1 MQAKDRARYR
11 IGKISELIGI
21 STEALRYYER
31 EGLVTPEKSPD
42 SGYRSYTAW
51 DVHVLIRSRM
61 YRKYGLTLD
70 ETVRV
75 FDSKNFNDVMDILGE
90 KEKRLAEGIL
100 EQQRLLKQLHSARYT
115 LYDAKLNMG
124 KFRVENSPAL
134 HFIDTQRSYSII
146 DENVD
151 SYSLWIDRVP
161 YAVSGGMFDYPVLKD
176 GQLRYGLIIED
187 RYLQGIP
194 EDLIKAA
201 ASIPSQ
207 KCLTTF
213 FVSGSDKE
221 LCLDMFEPAFTYL
234 RDHDLSVSG
243 TPFAKMVHMYH
254 ELNGEYVSWYQGW
267 IPFEGHFNI
276 AEPVPPSFEKESLDV
291 EPRPF
296 IFRQKR

>member
-1 MQAKDRARYR
+1 MSLAERARYR

-31 EGLVTPEKSPD
+31 EGLVSPEKSAD

-70 ETVRV
+70 ETVQV
-75 FDSKNFNDVMDILGE
+75 FDTPNFDEVMGLLE
-90 KEKRLAEGIL
+90 TKEDALADAIKEQQKLL
-100 EQQRLLKQLHSARYT
+100 EQLHHDRYA

-134 HFIDTQRSYSII
+134 HFIDTQRSYCII
-146 DENVD
+146 DKEVD
-151 SYSLWIDRVP
+151 TYRVWIDRVP

-176 GQLRYGLIIED
+176 GELRYGLIIED
-187 RYLQGIP
+187 RNLKDIP
-194 EDLIKAA
+194 EAMLKKTVA
-201 ASIPSQ
+201 IPAQ

-221 LCLDMFEPAFTYL
+221 LCLDMFQPAFDYL
-234 RDHDLSVSG
+234 HKHDLHVSG

-254 ELNGEYVSWYQGW
+254 QHNGEYVSWYQGW
-267 IPFEGHFNI
+267 VPFEGEFNL
-276 AEPVPPSFEKESLDV
+276 AEPVPSSFGEKT
-291 EPRPF
+291 R
-296 IFRQKR
+296 K